1 MPYNEAMLKNILKI
15 IALFIIGMGGG
26 IFADQI
32 FWPYIVERPL
42 FFAYRLDQA
51 PVYVT
56 ERKEITIQE
65 NTALQDAVEKVEKAV
80 VGIQTK
86 TQAGRV
92 FRGSGLVITSDGL
105 IVTLNELIPQ
115 GKNFVFF
122 VDGDTPSYQVLKRDT
137 KANLALIKLEA
148 ERLPT
153 LGFGDT
159 SKLRLGQRVFL
170 VGAVLGQDGLQK
182 IVNEGII
189 RTIGN
194 DSISTTIFEKS
205 ILAGSPL
212 FSIEGEVIGLNVID
226 KEGQVSAI
234 SIDVVRAF
242 SGL

>member
-1 MPYNEAMLKNILKI
+1 MLKNILKI
-15 IALFIIGMGGG
+15 ITVFIVGMGGG

-65 NTALQDAVEKVEKAV
+65 NVALQDAIEKVEKAV

-86 TQAGRV
+86 TQTGRV
-92 FRGSGLVITSDGL
+92 FKGSGLIITSDGL
-105 IVTLNELIPQ
+105 MVTLNELIPQ
-115 GKNFVFF
+115 GKSFVFF
-122 VDGDTPSYQVLKRDT
+122 VDGDTPSYQVLKRDK
-137 KANLALIKLEA
+137 KANLALVKLEA
-148 ERLPT
+148 ERLLT

-189 RTIGN
+189 KTISSDN
-194 DSISTTIFEKS
+194 IPTTIFEKS

-212 FSIEGEVIGLNVID
+212 FTIEGEVIGLSAID

-234 SIDVVRAF
+234 PIDVIRAF

>member
-1 MPYNEAMLKNILKI
+1 MLYLETMSKNILKI
-15 IALFIIGMGGG
+15 IAVFILGMGGG

-42 FFAYRLDQA
+42 FFAYRLEQA

-80 VGIQTK
+80 VGIQAK
-86 TQAGRV
+86 TQTGRT
-92 FRGSGLVITSDGL
+92 FKGSGLVITSDGL
-105 IVTLNELIPQ
+105 MVTLNELVPQ
-115 GKNFVFF
+115 GEKFVFF
-122 VDGDTPSYQVLKRDT
+122 VDGDTLSYQVLKRDK
-137 KANLALIKLEA
+137 KANLALVKLEA

-153 LGFGDT
+153 LGFADA

-170 VGAVLGQDGLQK
+170 VGAVLLQDGLQK

-189 RTIGN
+189 RAIDN

-212 FSIEGEVIGLNVID
+212 FTIEGEVIGLTVVD

-234 SIDVVRAF
+234 PVSAIRAF
-242 SGL
+242 AGL